1 MGQLG
6 GGALGFYG
14 ESVGGLFVVPLP
26 FTFDLECNNKR
37 YILLFSD
44 VLSGQC
50 RLSEI
55 FPSQFP
61 IFIFSFSTSLLFF
74 VTVLSHVPYVRS
86 SHLFEVFPFIL
97 PFSFLFI
104 LCHSFKS
111 YSPCIM
117 PSIPLTRGGQ
127 ITRPHPIRSDPT
139 RKILGSDRIGL

>member
-1 MGQLG
+1 M
-6 GGALGFYG
+6 
-14 ESVGGLFVVPLP
+14 
-26 FTFDLECNNKR
+26 R
-37 YILLFSD
+37 YILLFYD

-61 IFIFSFSTSLLFF
+61 LFIFSFSTSLSFF
-74 VTVLSHVPYVRS
+74 VIVLSHVPYVRS

-104 LCHSFKS
+104 LCHSFES

-117 PSIPLTRGGQ
+117 PSIPLTHVL
-127 ITRPHPIRSDPT
+127 PPPT
-139 RKILGSDRIGL
+139 CNILNLKYFIAFYLVQKHDNPAVDCHLVGLFFLFLLE